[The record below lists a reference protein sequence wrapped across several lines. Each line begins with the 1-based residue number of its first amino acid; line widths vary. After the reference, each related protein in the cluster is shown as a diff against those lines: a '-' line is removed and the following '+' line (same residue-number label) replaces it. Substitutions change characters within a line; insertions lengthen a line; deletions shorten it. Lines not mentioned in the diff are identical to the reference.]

1 MRAGRSVHRQ
11 FFYGHCGVH
20 VDEPAAQHATQ
31 TMATGQ
37 YTEHGIAPIWHTDPL
52 TCFTAQPSN
61 KWRRTIRQDTHRYS
75 LCGARKRSLLP
86 QDQPTSTGTPV
97 DTQETF
103 HHLLLECPGT
113 SAARQRGAFRKIHA
127 AKSSLSGSCF
137 TAGGFFR
144 CSTASSAPRWHRAAR
159 RVGKSGKTNKN
170 K

>member
-11 FFYGHCGVH
+11 FCYGHCGVH

-37 YTEHGIAPIWHTDPL
+37 HTEHGIAPVWHTDPL

-75 LCGARKRSLLP
+75 FCGARRRSPPL
-86 QDQPTSTGTPV
+86 QDQPTSTDTPL

-103 HHLLLECPGT
+103 RHLLLECPGT
-113 SAARQRGAFRKIHA
+113 SAARQR
-127 AKSSLSGSCF
+127 L
-137 TAGGFFR
+137 
-144 CSTASSAPRWHRAAR
+144 
-159 RVGKSGKTNKN
+159 
-170 K
+170 

>member
-11 FFYGHCGVH
+11 FCYGHCGVH

-37 YTEHGIAPIWHTDPL
+37 YTEHGMAPIWHTDPL
-52 TCFTAQPSN
+52 TCFTTQPSN

-97 DTQETF
+97 DPQETF
-103 HHLLLECPGT
+103 RHLLLECPGT
-113 SAARQRGAFRKIHA
+113 SAARQRLGIEEDLRSEVFTQWQLLHSRKL
-127 AKSSLSGSCF
+127 LSPPNRLLGTQMALYS
-137 TAGGFFR
+137 
-144 CSTASSAPRWHRAAR
+144 
-159 RVGKSGKTNKN
+159 
-170 K
+170 